1 MTIISLLLNFLFA
14 QGAEMNKITI
24 RINEHIIIR
33 ETTPDDAEN
42 LIKYV
47 KKVSGET
54 DFLTFSPD
62 EFKTTVEKQ
71 KEYLKKYC
79 ERDNCLTI
87 IAVNNENRVVGM
99 LDFKGGAKSRTMHSG
114 EFGITVLK
122 GYWGK
127 GIGKAMINYLIDW
140 ARNLGTVRK
149 IDLKVRSDNNRAI
162 KLYKNMGFIVEGEI
176 SRFFYIDGAFY
187 SVLCMGLKID

>member
-1 MTIISLLLNFLFA
+1 MEMKKIKLN
-14 QGAEMNKITI
+14 N
-24 RINEHIIIR
+24 NEVIHIR
-33 ETTPDDAEN
+33 EILVSDAEKI
-42 LIKYV
+42 LEYI

-54 DFLTFSPD
+54 NFLTFSPD
-62 EFKTTVEKQ
+62 EFKTTVEKE
-71 KEYLKKYC
+71 KNALKKYS
-79 ERDNCLTI
+79 ERDNCLAI
-87 IAVNNENRVVGM
+87 IAVDNENRVVGM
-99 LDFKGGAKSRTMHSG
+99 LDFNGGAKSRTKHRG

-122 GYWGK
+122 EYWGK

-140 ARNLGTVRK
+140 ARNLGTIRK